1 MKNNQKKGLELLIKG
16 NIHEAKIIY
25 EELKNNFSLKYH
37 FHLGL
42 RLINHEKFNY
52 YETLKYLKQ
61 SFLNLDEKYHYYIYI
76 EFANIAKIQKK
87 YYLVIKYINKAL

>member
-1 MKNNQKKGLELLIKG
+1 MKNNQKKGLEFLNQG

-61 SFLNLDEKYHYYIYI
+61 SF
-76 EFANIAKIQKK
+76 
-87 YYLVIKYINKAL
+87 INQSLMKFSSESSNH

>member
-1 MKNNQKKGLELLIKG
+1 MKNNQKKGLELLNQR

-42 RLINHEKFNY
+42 KLINHEKFNY
-52 YETLKYLKQ
+52 YETLKYLQQ
-61 SFLNLDEKYHYYIYI
+61 SFLNLDKKYHYYIYV
-76 EFANIAKIQKK
+76 ELANIAKIQKN
-87 YYLVIKYINKAL
+87 II